1 MDNFIKNNRLCVI
14 YFTNK
19 NFNELNTK
27 ISNLKKTLDKYNFL
41 FIDTDKEINLI
52 EKLNIKSVPLVHIY
66 KNGKLI
72 EEIFG
77 SYTNICEIICLHF

>member
-1 MDNFIKNNRLCVI
+1 MDNFIKNNRVCVV
-14 YFTNK
+14 YFTNED
-19 NFNELNTK
+19 FGELNNK
-27 ISNLKKTLDKYNFL
+27 IIGLKNSLDKSNFL
-41 FIDTDKEINLI
+41 FIDTDKEIELI

-77 SYTNICEIICLHF
+77 SYTNICDIIRLHF

>member
-1 MDNFIKNNRLCVI
+1 MDNFVKNNRLCVI

-19 NFNELNTK
+19 DFNELNTK
-27 ISNLKKTLDKYNFL
+27 INNLKKTLDKSNFL

-52 EKLNIKSVPLVHIY
+52 EKLNIKTVPLVHIY

-72 EEIFG
+72 EEIYG

>member
-1 MDNFIKNNRLCVI
+1 MDNFIKNNRVCVV
-14 YFTNK
+14 YFTNED
-19 NFNELNTK
+19 FGELNNK
-27 ISNLKKTLDKYNFL
+27 ISGLKKTLDKSNFL
-41 FIDTDKEINLI
+41 FIDTDKEIELI

-77 SYTNICEIICLHF
+77 SYTNICDIIRLHF

>member
-1 MDNFIKNNRLCVI
+1 MDNFVKNNRLCVI

-19 NFNELNTK
+19 DFNELNTK
-27 ISNLKKTLDKYNFL
+27 INNLKKTFDKSNFL

-52 EKLNIKSVPLVHIY
+52 EKLNIKTVPLVHIY

-72 EEIFG
+72 EDING

>member
-14 YFTNK
+14 YFTNE
-19 NFNELNTK
+19 NFTELNTK
-27 ISNLKKTLDKYNFL
+27 ISNLKKTLDKSNFL

>member
-27 ISNLKKTLDKYNFL
+27 ISSLKKTLDKSNFL

>member
-27 ISNLKKTLDKYNFL
+27 ISNLKKTLDKSNFL